1 MRITAIADTTDIRA
15 RLRQYATLLHKDVSD
30 SVRRFAVVACRNLA
44 NTTQPFSGR
53 DKETKA
59 TARALGEKA
68 VEVDISKVFY
78 VPTPDGGFVQQ
89 LHEQAHKSHTYKR
102 NKTKD
107 KKFDADRA
115 TLRFTDR
122 LNGYVASGNIKALQ
136 KITKDFGWK
145 NARRTIDP
153 AIHEARRTGRRSKVR
168 KQPGDMTLI
177 LNTEKHLQSYIKKR
191 QKMVGLTKA
200 GWAKA
205 ADMIPTSNKGSATRG
220 IPQWVTRNKGKASAS
235 IQDLSRD
242 ERNPRVTMSNRIP
255 WTSNNMSPNEARK
268 ALELAKANWVEYLN
282 KSMRGELRRQAKLAA
297 I

>member
-122 LNGYVASGNIKALQ
+122 LNGYVASGNMKALQ
-136 KITKDFGWK
+136 EITKDFGWK

-255 WTSNNMSPNEARK
+255 WTSNNLSPNEARK
-268 ALELAKANWVEYLN
+268 ALELAKANFVEYMN
-282 KSMRGELRRQAKLAA
+282 KTMKAELRRRVKLAA
-297 I
+297 N